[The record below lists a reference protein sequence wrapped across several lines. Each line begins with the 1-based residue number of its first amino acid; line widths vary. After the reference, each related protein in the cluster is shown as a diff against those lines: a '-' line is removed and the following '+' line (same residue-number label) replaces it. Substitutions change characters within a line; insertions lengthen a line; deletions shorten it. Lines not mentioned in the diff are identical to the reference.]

1 MHTTASDGLQTAE
14 EMAVAAR
21 ERGLEYIAITDHSAS
36 HGFGN
41 DVSPAE
47 LEARIDEIHA
57 LNERLRGDRGPDRDG
72 EQTSSPTARSTT
84 PTSCSSASTG

>member
-1 MHTTASDGLQTAE
+1 MHTTASDGQQTAE
-14 EMAVAAR
+14 EMAAAAR

-47 LEARIDEIHA
+47 LERRI
-57 LNERLRGDRGPDRDG
+57 ERDPRAQRAAWRA
-72 EQTSSPTARSTT
+72 SRS
-84 PTSCSSASTG
+84 